1 MATPKVRARWLRG
14 ALVGV
19 ASAAMTAGAHTA
31 AGGGLPNGGA
41 LIMSLLACAT
51 VGTLIGCLRVD
62 GWAATSTALGAAQVL
77 GHTALVTAGHHHGGT
92 ALDLTAS
99 MTATHIGAAVILGL
113 AITAAE
119 YLYLVCSSVLCWL
132 RLFTMRAPRHA
143 VRVVRRTVNV
153 VAAQPVLTTGLGMRA
168 PPRMAATA

>member
-1 MATPKVRARWLRG
+1 
-14 ALVGV
+14 
-19 ASAAMTAGAHTA
+19 MTAGAHSA

-41 LIMSLLACAT
+41 LVMSLLACAT
-51 VGTLIGCLRVD
+51 VGTLLGCIRVD
-62 GWAATSTALGAAQVL
+62 GRGAGWAATSTALCAAQLL
-77 GHTALVTAGHHHGGT
+77 GHTALVTAGHHHGGP
-92 ALDLTAS
+92 ALDLNAS

-113 AITAAE
+113 AITASE

-143 VRVVRRTVNV
+143 ARVVRRTPNIV
-153 VAAQPVLTTGLGMRA
+153 VTQPVLTTGLGMRA